1 METSRLFFSLL
12 HSSITAKP
20 LQERKKK
27 KKRSVTLRKKK
38 IHSKYKTKTFHFGK
52 ISFFVERKRLYY
64 LILCTFRKYL
74 FFWLLTFFF
83 SLFFVLLHKT
93 NTHFCEL
100 HAFRFVHSNSDFIS
114 FLSTQ
119 FLTPSFFSFFS
130 PCLSNHHGER
140 RKKRGKTFL
149 RRFLPLHYSQYAS
162 YCKVLLNDSMNRK
175 KKSKLNFRKS
185 SLCGCKSNRGKL

>member
-1 METSRLFFSLL
+1 METRRLFYSLL

-83 SLFFVLLHKT
+83 SLFFFLLHKT

-119 FLTPSFFSFFS
+119 FLTPSFFFLFFS
-130 PCLSNHHGER
+130 LFVKPSWRTKEEER
-140 RKKRGKTFL
+140 KNFFAPVLTPSLFSICFL
-149 RRFLPLHYSQYAS
+149 L
-162 YCKVLLNDSMNRK
+162 
-175 KKSKLNFRKS
+175 
-185 SLCGCKSNRGKL
+185 